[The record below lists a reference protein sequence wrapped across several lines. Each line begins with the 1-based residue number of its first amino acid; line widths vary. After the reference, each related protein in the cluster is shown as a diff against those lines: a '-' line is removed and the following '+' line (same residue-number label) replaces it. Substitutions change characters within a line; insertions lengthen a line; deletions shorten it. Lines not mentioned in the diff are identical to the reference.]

1 MADVVDRNR
10 INRTDAVQ
18 ELLDVGSRGLF
29 DAPPSRQL
37 AEHLTFTWGHRPYMD
52 HAAFGRVLEKIVK
65 LLGDGAV
72 DRVVKFEAVP
82 FRE

>member
-1 MADVVDRNR
+1 
-10 INRTDAVQ
+10 
-18 ELLDVGSRGLF
+18 
-29 DAPPSRQL
+29 
-37 AEHLTFTWGHRPYMD
+37 MD

-82 FRE
+82 FRELAAVLCAAAEAVGRYRDDGNPAIRLFEARV